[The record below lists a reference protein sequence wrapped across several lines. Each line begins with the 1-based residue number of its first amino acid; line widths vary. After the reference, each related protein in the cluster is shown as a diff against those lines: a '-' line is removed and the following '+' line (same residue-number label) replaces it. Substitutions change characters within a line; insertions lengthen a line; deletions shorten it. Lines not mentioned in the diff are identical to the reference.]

1 MALIT
6 IKHKRRIG
14 DKVIVDS
21 GSSIIYNVEDKA
33 IIAECPA
40 RSNKSKTTISDDKL
54 FLMGGQSS
62 KNQNENQKTNTSE
75 EGFCILLKAAAH
87 LNFLNGRT

>member
-1 MALIT
+1 M
-6 IKHKRRIG
+6 
-14 DKVIVDS
+14 VS
-21 GSSIIYNVEDKA
+21 GSSIIYNVEDKD

-62 KNQNENQKTNTSE
+62 KNQNEKFLSINTIYRIYTNY
-75 EGFCILLKAAAH
+75 K
-87 LNFLNGRT
+87 NYY